1 MCTRL
6 KCYKE
11 EPGVCRAPPCYHWL
25 VVSALR
31 AHQLIYCFG
40 SVCFVFRVGVF
51 CLLTQLK
58 TLKTVPVQWVYK
70 ILEIGYSSLT
80 IKDAARCQIATWQR
94 SLLHFPL
101 KVPWPCVYRKKPCPR
116 STEVWEIAR
125 ERSILILANL
135 VLRVAS
141 VWFSHVIR
149 LNFEGMRRPCAT
161 WIWCLSHCKHH
172 QFVFPGLLHNTTK
185 WCSFSKFCGP
195 CSRCPHSPL

>member
-1 MCTRL
+1 MWTRL

-11 EPGVCRAPPCYHWL
+11 ELSVCRAPVWYRWL
-25 VVSALR
+25 GTMWSGGGLCTQGPSANLLF
-31 AHQLIYCFG
+31 QECLFCFA
-40 SVCFVFRVGVF
+40 FRVGVF
-51 CLLTQLK
+51 CLLTLLK

-70 ILEIGYSSLT
+70 VLEVGYSSLT

-101 KVPWPCVYRKKPCPR
+101 KVPWPCVYRKKPCLR

-149 LNFEGMRRPCAT
+149 LNFEGMRRPCDT
-161 WIWCLSHCKHH
+161 WTWCLSHSKHH
-172 QFVFPGLLHNTTK
+172 QICLP
-185 WCSFSKFCGP
+185 WPS
-195 CSRCPHSPL
+195 